1 MKTIFVKLPFL
12 FTCVYL
18 NIVPMYTQSLS
29 GKLNGDVKSYSNVYL
44 AKINNPGF
52 FYSGAEGIVIDSA
65 GLNPD
70 GTFEF
75 PGFGS
80 LDTAFVY
87 RLNIAAKGE
96 KPGQLIRD
104 YTRNNY
110 AFILNEKF
118 QVYIT
123 GDIGSLFKT
132 YQIQYS
138 GIPSK
143 SSSWL
148 EHLRDAELDLFTLV
162 ETFVHELAT
171 LAGDSMSLEEAK
183 FKLLSDMK
191 NYFETRMQPLYEK
204 IITESRDERLVS
216 LALMEIEQLKRL
228 SEHFEFY
235 ELYTVRKFTD
245 IPRHPY
251 IAWWDKMIQKQ
262 KDSFQAGSQAPD
274 FKGWTPAGDSLSLY
288 EMKGDLILIDFWA
301 SWCMPCRKEN
311 KETVLPLFNAYA
323 GKGFNVFGVSSDDV
337 EQSWLAAIKRD
348 GLLWPQVNLSA
359 DSRPGIHKL
368 YNVSGLPTTYLVD
381 HTFKILAKDLRG
393 LDLKLFVQDYF
404 QK

>member
-1 MKTIFVKLPFL
+1 
-12 FTCVYL
+12 
-18 NIVPMYTQSLS
+18 
-29 GKLNGDVKSYSNVYL
+29 
-44 AKINNPGF
+44 
-52 FYSGAEGIVIDSA
+52 
-65 GLNPD
+65 
-70 GTFEF
+70 
-75 PGFGS
+75 

-118 QVYIT
+118 PVYIT

-148 EHLRDAELDLFTLV
+148 ESLRDAELDLFTLV

-171 LAGDSMSLEEAK
+171 LPGDSMSVEEAK

-191 NYFETRMQPLYEK
+191 
-204 IITESRDERLVS
+204 ITLRPTCRLSTKKLSQNPVMKGWFL

-235 ELYTVRKFTD
+235 EQYTVRNLQ
-245 IPRHPY
+245 IYR
-251 IAWWDKMIQKQ
+251 
-262 KDSFQAGSQAPD
+262 G
-274 FKGWTPAGDSLSLY
+274 
-288 EMKGDLILIDFWA
+288 ILT
-301 SWCMPCRKEN
+301 SP
-311 KETVLPLFNAYA
+311 
-323 GKGFNVFGVSSDDV
+323 GG
-337 EQSWLAAIKRD
+337 IK
-348 GLLWPQVNLSA
+348 
-359 DSRPGIHKL
+359 
-368 YNVSGLPTTYLVD
+368 
-381 HTFKILAKDLRG
+381 
-393 LDLKLFVQDYF
+393 
-404 QK
+404 